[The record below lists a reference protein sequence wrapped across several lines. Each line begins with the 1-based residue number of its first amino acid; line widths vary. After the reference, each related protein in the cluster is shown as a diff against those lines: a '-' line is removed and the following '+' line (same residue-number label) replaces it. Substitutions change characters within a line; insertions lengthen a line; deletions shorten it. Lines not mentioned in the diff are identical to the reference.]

1 METPLPAPDSH
12 EMKIRVRYSE
22 SDPMGLLH
30 HSRYLSYFEMGRME
44 LFRAQGGDYREME
57 SRGLFVVV
65 LKLQCEFKRPA
76 RFDDLLTL
84 RTSVARVTPVKLEHD
99 YDLRRG
105 DELLAR
111 ARVVLACVDRS
122 GEVRRLTR
130 DLLFGPAEG

>member
-1 METPLPAPDSH
+1 MPDPDSH
-12 EMKIRVRYSE
+12 EIRIRVRYSE

-76 RFDDLLTL
+76 KFDDLLTL
-84 RTSVARVTPVKLEHD
+84 TTRIANVTPAKLEHD
-99 YDLRRG
+99 YELRRG

-111 ARVVLACVDRS
+111 ARVVLACVDRT
-122 GEVRRLTR
+122 GAVQQLTR
-130 DLLFGPAEG
+130 DVLFGAPGS